1 MSEQFHLY
9 TCIFREH
16 RFHTELFCTDDLYF
30 LFFTF
35 VLFFDE
41 FFVKL
46 TDQLRFLPEESYT
59 APAAW
64 CDVMEQA
71 LSVGRRDG
79 RDAVCAGG
87 YDIRRQA
94 RRLESLYLHGT
105 LPSQEL

>member
-1 MSEQFHLY
+1 MEAQASGLPCVCSHKVS
-9 TCIFREH
+9 RE
-16 RFHTELFCTDDLYF
+16 
-30 LFFTF
+30 
-35 VLFFDE
+35 
-41 FFVKL
+41 VKL

-64 CDVMEQA
+64 CSVMEQA